1 MKIWMSIWLV
11 LFCATGI
18 SQSCDEPSIK
28 LRIKQ
33 GESQSFTDYGISR
46 MKSEFYPALI
56 VILGETK
63 TGVYTIESGIKHD
76 ASDDH
81 FANLVFNSFKGIR
94 TEHTLFTA
102 DEWSNHAYEP
112 DKHRSPYVKAK
123 HRLKEFELTLLKPE
137 LVQSID
143 KESVTNSN
151 ATVTYKTKTKG
162 SMSWHLNATPDM
174 CWCFYEWNFTLKSQE

>member
-1 MKIWMSIWLV
+1 MKIWMSIGLI
-11 LFCATGI
+11 LLCATGI

-33 GESQSFTDYGISR
+33 DESQSFTDYGISR
-46 MKSEFYPALI
+46 MKSEYYPALI

-63 TGVYTIESGIKHD
+63 TGVYTVETGINND

-81 FANLVFNSFKGIR
+81 YARLVFSSFNGDR
-94 TEHTLFTA
+94 TEHTLFTEK
-102 DEWSNHAYEP
+102 EWANHAYEP

-137 LVQSID
+137 LTTTIN
-143 KESVTNSN
+143 KENISNSN
-151 ATVTYKTKTKG
+151 ATITYNTKSNG
-162 SMSWHLNATPDM
+162 AISWHLDATPSM
-174 CWCFYEWNFTLKSQE
+174 CWCFYEWNYSVSKP